1 MIKLKEVVGDKMR
14 QKRAFVTVFLFIL
27 IAVVSSFYIYE
38 VNYVSKD
45 WSSIDLNKARNLMI
59 VAHPDDETLWG
70 GAHLLEDDYLVVC
83 ITCGNN
89 KTRSKEFKK
98 VMEKTEDQYIMLGYP
113 DKVLGI
119 RSNWKHEEESIYG
132 DLKKIILM
140 KNWDLI
146 VTHNEKGEYGHIHH
160 ILSHNIVSNIYNE
173 LNITNPL
180 FFFGKYYT
188 KKAIAVMEVLPS
200 EIDNDLYDIKVN
212 ELIEIYKSQ
221 DFIKEK
227 FNQMFR
233 YEDWE
238 LYENEIAKGYYE
250 EEC

>member
-1 MIKLKEVVGDKMR
+1 MR
-14 QKRAFVTVFLFIL
+14 QKKTFVTVFLLVL
-27 IAVVSSFYIYE
+27 IAIVSSIYIYE
-38 VNYVSKD
+38 TNYISKD
-45 WSSIDLNKARNLMI
+45 WSAIDLSKTKKLMI

-89 KTRSKEFKK
+89 KTRSKEFKR

-119 RSNWKHEEESIYG
+119 RSNWKHEEASIYN
-132 DLKKIILM
+132 DLKKIFSMNDWELV
-140 KNWDLI
+140 
-146 VTHNEKGEYGHIHH
+146 VTHNEEGEYGHIHH
-160 ILSHNIVSNIYNE
+160 ILTHNIVTNVYNE
-173 LNITNPL
+173 LNIANPL

-188 KKAIAVMEVLPS
+188 KKTISVMEELPT
-200 EIDNDLYDIKVN
+200 EINNDLYDIKVN

-233 YEDWE
+233 YEDWQ
-238 LYENEIAKGYYE
+238 LYENEIAKGNYE
-250 EEC
+250 KEC